1 MTLMQE
7 IEQKA
12 NLLSAEERE
21 LLAER
26 LLSAASGAPLSTIE
40 EAWVEEAERRYDAWR
55 AGRIEAV
62 ESKKALMEVREEL
75 RR

>member
-12 NLLSAEERE
+12 NLLSVEERE

-26 LLSAASGAPLSTIE
+26 LLSAVSGAPLSAID
-40 EAWVEEAERRYDAWR
+40 EAWVEEADRRYDAWR
-55 AGRIEAV
+55 SGRIEAV
-62 ESKKALMEVREEL
+62 ESKQALMEVREEL